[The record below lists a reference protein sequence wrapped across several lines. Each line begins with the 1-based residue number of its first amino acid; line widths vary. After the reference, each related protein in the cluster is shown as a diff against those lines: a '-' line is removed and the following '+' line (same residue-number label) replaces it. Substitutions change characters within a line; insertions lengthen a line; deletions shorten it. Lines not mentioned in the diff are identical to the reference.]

1 MKNLSPIVLPELVEN
16 PLCSVLLT
24 SYNYETYIGE
34 AIESI
39 LGQTYAHF
47 ELIICDDGSE
57 DGSCDIVRS
66 FLSDYPVTLI
76 EKENAG
82 QASALNE
89 AFTKAK
95 GEIIC
100 LLDSDDAFLPGKIA
114 TVVKA
119 FQHQQDYGFCIHRM
133 QPIDHRGN
141 VLDVPI
147 PRRLAENWV
156 APFALRNGGGTGYP
170 TTAGLSF
177 RRSVAETIFPIPS
190 HLYRS
195 PDGYL
200 ARSASFITKIIAIQQ
215 PLVLYR
221 IHGQNLGAAAKPS
234 IQFIS
239 DALEDFHR
247 NFDAVKGFLEKQYGQ
262 EIAEQLHA
270 EDREAYWEYLLALHV
285 LNGNRSRTLHGLPV
299 NTILGHIHSHRHKFI
314 WRVILAL
321 PSTIGKAIFRLWWG
335 KSALKKYINM
345 TRAYLVRIIS

>member
-1 MKNLSPIVLPELVEN
+1 MKDLAPITLPELAEY
-16 PLCSVLLT
+16 PLCSILLT
-24 SYNYETYIGE
+24 SYNYEAYIGE

-39 LGQTYAHF
+39 LSQTYTHF
-47 ELIICDDGSE
+47 EIVVCDDGSA
-57 DGSCDIVRS
+57 DGSRDIIRS
-66 FLSDYPVTLI
+66 YLADYPVTLI

-89 AFTKAK
+89 AFAKAK

-100 LLDSDDAFLPGKIA
+100 LLDSDDAFLPRKMA
-114 TVVKA
+114 SVVKA

-141 VLDVPI
+141 ILDVPI
-147 PRRLAENWV
+147 PRKLAENWV
-156 APFALRNGGGTGYP
+156 APRALRNGGGTGYP

-177 RRSVAETIFPIPS
+177 RRPVAETIFPIPS
-190 HLYRS
+190 HLFRS

-221 IHGQNLGAAAKPS
+221 IHGENLGAAARPS

-247 NFDAVKGFLEKQYGQ
+247 NFDAVKDFLKEQYGQ
-262 EIAEQLHA
+262 EIANQLQA
-270 EDREAYWEYLLALHV
+270 EDRETYWEYLLALHV
-285 LNGNRSRTLHGLPV
+285 LKSDRSRTILGLPV
-299 NTILGHIHSHRHKFI
+299 STILGHIHSYRHKLI
-314 WRVILAL
+314 WRVILTL
-321 PSTIGKAIFRLWWG
+321 PSAIGKVIFRLWWG
-335 KSALKKYINM
+335 KSAFKKYFNM
-345 TRAYLVRIIS
+345 IRAYLVRIIL